1 MCVLWGS
8 IFSIQEEE
16 PMDDEENYEVL
27 EFLNTI
33 PDPRMDRCKKYSLE
47 SILFIS
53 LVGMLCGA
61 DSAREIV
68 EFADG
73 NEIWI
78 KSYVELTEG
87 IPSHDTVSRVFS
99 LIDKNVFCMMFTKWT
114 QSLQKRFEGEERRE
128 NKVIAID
135 GKSLCGSLGNDLK
148 GMAHM
153 LHAWSVENGL
163 CIGQQAVKDKSNEI
177 TAMSPLL
184 KMLDL
189 KGCIVTADA
198 IHSHKAIAKTIVE
211 QGGDYVLPIKD
222 NQKNFKE
229 EIEMLFQD
237 AFKNDFRGIDAD
249 EYETLEKGHGR
260 VEYRKYWMIDAEELP
275 STKEWTGLKSV
286 GFCVRERRIKDKT
299 TREEAFFATSL
310 ELNAKL
316 FSDVVRNHWQVENKL
331 HWVVDVTFREDKQ
344 RYRDKTMAQNMSCL
358 RKIAFNI
365 LKKDP
370 RKSSLKSKRL
380 RAASNAAYRDD
391 ILKNYL

>member
-1 MCVLWGS
+1 MS
-8 IFSIQEEE
+8 
-16 PMDDEENYEVL
+16 DKENYEVL

-33 PDPRMDRCKKYSLE
+33 PDPRIDRCKKYSLE
-47 SILFIS
+47 SILFIA

-73 NEIWI
+73 NENWI
-78 KSYVELTEG
+78 KNYVELPEG
-87 IPSHDTVSRVFS
+87 IPSHDTITRVFS

-114 QSLQKRFEGEERRE
+114 QSLQKRSGEGEKKE

-135 GKSLCGSLGNDLK
+135 GKSLCGSLGSNLK

-163 CIGQQAVKDKSNEI
+163 CLGQQAVKDKSNEI

-198 IHSHKAIAKTIVE
+198 IHSHKGTAKTIVE

-222 NQKNFKE
+222 NEKNFKE
-229 EIEMLFQD
+229 EIETLFQD
-237 AFKNDFRGIDAD
+237 AFKNDFRGIDSD

-260 VEYRKYWMIDAEELP
+260 IEYRKYWMIDAEELP
-275 STKEWTGLKSV
+275 SAEEWASLKSV
-286 GFCVRERRIKDKT
+286 GFCIRERTIKGKT
-299 TREEAFFATSL
+299 TKEEAFFATSL
-310 ELNAKL
+310 ELDAKL
-316 FSDVVRNHWQVENKL
+316 FSQVVRNHWQIENKL
-331 HWVVDVTFREDKQ
+331 HWVIDVTFREDKQ
-344 RYRDKTMAQNMSCL
+344 RYRDKTMAQNLSCL

-365 LKKDP
+365 LKKDL

-380 RAASNAAYRDD
+380 RAASNMAYREE

>member
-1 MCVLWGS
+1 VA
-8 IFSIQEEE
+8 
-16 PMDDEENYEVL
+16 DEENYEVL
-27 EFLNTI
+27 EFLGKI
-33 PDPRMDRCKKYSLE
+33 PDPRIDRCKKHSLE

-73 NEIWI
+73 NEDWI
-78 KSYVELTEG
+78 RNYVGLEEG
-87 IPSHDTVSRVFS
+87 IPSHDTITRVFS

-114 QSLQKRFEGEERRE
+114 QSLQKTTEEKRKE

-135 GKSLCGSLGNDLK
+135 GKTLCGSLGSDLK

-163 CIGQQAVKDKSNEI
+163 CLGQQAVKDKSNEI
-177 TAMSPLL
+177 TAMLPLL

-198 IHSHKAIAKTIVE
+198 IHSHKGTAKGIIE

-222 NQKNFKE
+222 NEKNFKE
-229 EIEMLFQD
+229 EIETLFQD
-237 AFKNDFRGIDAD
+237 AFKNDFRGVDAD
-249 EYETLEKGHGR
+249 GYETLEKGHGR
-260 VEYRKYWMIDAEELP
+260 VEYRKYWMLDAEELP
-275 STKEWTGLKSV
+275 AAQEWEGLKSV
-286 GFCVRERRIKDKT
+286 GFCIRERKIKGKT
-299 TREEAFFATSL
+299 TKEEAFFATSL
-310 ELNAKL
+310 EVDAKL
-316 FSDVVRNHWQVENKL
+316 FSGVVRDHWQVENKL

-344 RYRDKTMAQNMSCL
+344 RYRDKTMAQNLSCL
-358 RKIAFNI
+358 RKLAFNI
-365 LKKDP
+365 LKKDS

-380 RAASNAAYRDD
+380 RAASNLSYREE

>member
-1 MCVLWGS
+1 MA
-8 IFSIQEEE
+8 
-16 PMDDEENYEVL
+16 DEENYEVL
-27 EFLNTI
+27 KFLGTI
-33 PDPRMDRCKKYSLE
+33 PDPRIDRCKKHSLE

-73 NEIWI
+73 NQDWI
-78 KSYVELTEG
+78 RNYVELAEG
-87 IPSHDTVSRVFS
+87 IPSHDTISRVFS

-114 QSLQKRFEGEERRE
+114 QSLQKTIEEKQKE
-128 NKVIAID
+128 KVIAID
-135 GKSLCGSLGNDLK
+135 GKALCGSLGSDLK

-163 CIGQQAVKDKSNEI
+163 CLGQQAVKDKSNEI
-177 TAMSPLL
+177 TAMLPLL

-198 IHSHKAIAKTIVE
+198 IHSHKGTAKGIVE

-222 NQKNFKE
+222 NEKNFKE
-229 EIEMLFQD
+229 EIETFFQD
-237 AFKNDFRGIDAD
+237 AFKNDFRGVDAD

-275 STKEWTGLKSV
+275 AAQEWKGLKSV
-286 GFCVRERRIKDKT
+286 GFCIRERKIKDKT
-299 TREEAFFATSL
+299 TKEEAFFATSL
-310 ELNAKL
+310 ELDAKL
-316 FSDVVRNHWQVENKL
+316 FSGVVRDHWQVENKL
-331 HWVVDVTFREDKQ
+331 HWVIDVTFREDHQ
-344 RYRDKTMAQNMSCL
+344 RYRDKTMAQNLSCL
-358 RKIAFNI
+358 RKLAFNI
-365 LKKDP
+365 LKRDS

-380 RAASNAAYRDD
+380 RAASNLSYREE